1 MAFLTHLPRALLLL
15 AFVRVAVSSQR
26 LVDEQLD
33 SAQPTVVLDNATVV
47 GLANE
52 TTGTIQYLGIP
63 FAQPPCVNPRNIT
76 HYSTL
81 T

>member
-26 LVDEQLD
+26 SMDDQLD